1 MKRTILPVLTLVLLS
16 LMVLAPLYLLAS
28 GALMGT
34 REIVA
39 HIEPVLGGTPGLA
52 TWPLFP
58 KWPTLSPLVQLLL
71 DTPAF
76 FTMFWNACILT
87 FSAVAGQVLISSPA
101 AWGLARYKFRGK
113 KALYMLY
120 ILLMLMPFQVL
131 MAPSFFVMDWAGLID
146 TRWAVILPSV
156 FSAFPVFILYRFFEG
171 IPEGFVE
178 AAQLDGAGPVRVF
191 CLIGLP
197 LGMPGVLSVVVLG
210 FLENWSAIEQ
220 PLTFLR
226 DKSLWPLSLMLSS
239 IAAEDAGAA
248 FSASLMTMLPAL
260 LVFLWGQPYLEDG
273 IRAAGLKE

>member
-1 MKRTILPVLTLVLLS
+1 MKRTILPVLTLALLS

-34 REIVA
+34 QEITA
-39 HIEPVLGGTPGLA
+39 HIGPVLGGAPGLA

>member
-34 REIVA
+34 REITA
-39 HIEPVLGGTPGLA
+39 HIGPVLGGAPGLA